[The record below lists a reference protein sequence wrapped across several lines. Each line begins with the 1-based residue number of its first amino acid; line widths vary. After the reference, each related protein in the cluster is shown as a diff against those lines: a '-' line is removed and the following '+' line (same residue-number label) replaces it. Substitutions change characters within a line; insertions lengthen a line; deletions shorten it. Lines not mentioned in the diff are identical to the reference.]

1 MKRVAEE
8 LCVVGPQ
15 ILEQLGHDIKIGCE
29 NKDYQRLVEK
39 GTAAAKKKEY
49 ERFDADKEAYKY
61 AMLEKII
68 EQAKILTA
76 YGGGH
81 IPITKLE
88 GTRVGGWR

>member
-29 NKDYQRLVEK
+29 NKDYQRLVEN
-39 GTAAAKKKEY
+39 GTVAQQRAKNYSFE
-49 ERFDADKEAYKY
+49 ADKHAYRY
-61 AMLEKII
+61 AMWEKII

-81 IPITKLE
+81 IPITKVE